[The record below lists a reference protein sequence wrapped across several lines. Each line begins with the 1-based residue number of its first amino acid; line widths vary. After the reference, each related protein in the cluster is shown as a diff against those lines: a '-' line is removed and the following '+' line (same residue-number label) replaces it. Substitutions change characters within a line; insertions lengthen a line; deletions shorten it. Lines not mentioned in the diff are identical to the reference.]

1 MGFIIGLLTFVLVLD
16 CIVLVFL
23 VLIQLPK
30 KEAGA
35 GLAFGGAASD
45 ALFGA
50 GSGNVLTKIT
60 KYAATFFFA
69 LSILLAFIQSRS
81 QGTSKFLQDLK
92 NNETAPIS
100 ALPPGSVPSRPP
112 ATGTNAMMLQPEQ
125 ATSNLMVAPQAAG
138 SNLLVAPQ
146 AAGSNLMVAPSAT
159 NATTPPSK

>member
-1 MGFIIGLLTFVLVLD
+1 MGFIIGLLTVFLVLD

-60 KYAATFFFA
+60 KYAATIFFVMTIFI
-69 LSILLAFIQSRS
+69 SIVQSRRYTQTS
-81 QGTSKFLQDLK
+81 VFQQKLTQPGTG
-92 NNETAPIS
+92 PIS
-100 ALPPGSVPSRPP
+100 SAPAAPAQPP
-112 ATGTNAMMLQPEQ
+112 ANPTPLAS
-125 ATSNLMVAPQAAG
+125 AAAAPAG
-138 SNLLVAPQ
+138 SNNLTSVAQPDTTNT
-146 AAGSNLMVAPSAT
+146 AA
-159 NATTPPSK
+159 ATTNPASPK